1 MNWPF
6 YQGSIDQTRLP
17 KNTLQLSNVYNDVG
31 RLVTNTHK
39 RFNHLITAMG
49 QGYSPILNEVNIP
62 VMLKEICSSPLFYGS
77 EIMPGMICAGY
88 VEGRK
93 DSCQVS
99 F

>member
-1 MNWPF
+1 M
-6 YQGSIDQTRLP
+6 
-17 KNTLQLSNVYNDVG
+17 G
-31 RLVTNTHK
+31 R
-39 RFNHLITAMG
+39 
-49 QGYSPILNEVNIP
+49 GYSAILNEVNIP
-62 VMLKEICSSPLFYGS
+62 VMLKEICSSPQFYGS